1 MMERLRMPE
10 APITRPSLLIRLRN
24 HQDFEAWSQF
34 VGLYA
39 PVIYG
44 YLRKRGVQDA
54 DAADLTQVCLRQV
67 AAHVGN
73 LAYESGGAS
82 FRGWLF
88 TIVRNKLRD
97 FHDKPC
103 HLVQGSGDSA
113 VQRLLE
119 NQPAARADESA
130 EWEREYQSGLFA
142 WAAEQVRPTVQE
154 STWEAFRQTA
164 VEGKS
169 GKEVADR
176 LGMTVA
182 AVYLAKSRVMMRLR
196 AVIREAQDDE

>member
-1 MMERLRMPE
+1 MPE

-24 HQDFEAWSQF
+24 HQDFEAWAQF
-34 VGLYA
+34 VDLYA

-54 DAADLTQVCLRQV
+54 DAADLVQMCLRQV
-67 AAHVGN
+67 AAHVGTMV
-73 LAYESGGAS
+73 YEAGTIS

-97 FHDKPC
+97 FLDKPR
-103 HLVQGSGDSA
+103 HLVQGSGDSG

-119 NQPAARADESA
+119 NQPAASADESV
-130 EWEREYQSGLFA
+130 EWEHEYQYGLFA
-142 WAAEQVRPTVQE
+142 WAAEQVRPTVQD
-154 STWEAFRQTA
+154 STWDAFRLMA

-169 GKEVADR
+169 GQDVAER

-196 AVIREAQDDE
+196 AIIREAQDDE

>member
-1 MMERLRMPE
+1 MSK
-10 APITRPSLLIRLRN
+10 APTTRPSLLIRLRD
-24 HQDFEAWSQF
+24 HQDAEAWAQF
-34 VGLYA
+34 VHLYA
-39 PVIYG
+39 PLIYG

-67 AAHVGN
+67 ALHIGSME
-73 LAYESGGAS
+73 YTPGGDS

-88 TIVRNKLRD
+88 TVVRNKFRD
-97 FHDKPC
+97 FHDKRR
-103 HLVQGSGDSA
+103 HVVQGSGDSA

-119 NQPAARADESA
+119 NQPASEVDASAD
-130 EWEREYQSGLFA
+130 WEREYQCRLFA

-154 STWEAFRQTA
+154 STWEAFRQMA

-182 AVYLAKSRVMMRLR
+182 AVYLAKSRIMMRLR
-196 AVIREAQDDE
+196 TIIREAQDDN

>member
-1 MMERLRMPE
+1 MPE

-34 VGLYA
+34 VDLYA

-54 DAADLTQVCLRQV
+54 DAADLTQMCLRQV
-67 AAHVGN
+67 AAHVGSME
-73 LAYESGGAS
+73 YEPGGDS

-97 FHDKPC
+97 FHDKPR
-103 HLVQGSGDSA
+103 HLVQGSGDSG

-119 NQPAARADESA
+119 NQPASPADESA
-130 EWEREYQSGLFA
+130 EWEYEYQTGLFA
-142 WAAEQVRPTVQE
+142 WAAEQVRPTVQK
-154 STWEAFRQTA
+154 STWEAFRLTA

-169 GKEVADR
+169 GKEVADQ

-182 AVYLAKSRVMMRLR
+182 AVYLAKNRVMMRLR
-196 AVIREAQDDE
+196 NVVREAQDDE

>member
-1 MMERLRMPE
+1 MPE

-34 VGLYA
+34 VDLYA

-44 YLRKRGVQDA
+44 YLRKRGLQDA
-54 DAADLTQVCLRQV
+54 DAADVTQTCLRQV
-67 AAHVGN
+67 AAHVGSME
-73 LAYESGGAS
+73 YEAAASS

-97 FHDKPC
+97 FHDKPR
-103 HLVQGSGDSA
+103 HLVQGSGDSG

-119 NQPAARADESA
+119 NQPASPADESA

-142 WAAEQVRPTVQE
+142 WAAERVRPTVQE
-154 STWEAFRQTA
+154 STWEAFRQMA

-169 GKEVADR
+169 GQEVAER
-176 LGMTVA
+176 LCMTVA

-196 AVIREAQDDE
+196 TVIREAQDDE